1 MIHAFLVL
9 AALSSSSPVHVAL
22 RPAATVTATADGFVT
37 LGSVAD
43 LTGGGAS
50 ARARLSAVVVARAPL
65 PGAMRRLTRGDL
77 CLKLRQA
84 GCDPDHAAVLEG
96 AAASDL
102 TTAPPAPNSGEA
114 RSEER
119 TVGALLAAPS
129 SLAPALTPASP
140 ELGAGGAVIHRGDA
154 VTIQIIDGALAI
166 TASGTARENGGTGDT
181 IRVHRDGVMTD
192 LTVRV
197 VDAQTVQ
204 MEL

>member
-1 MIHAFLVL
+1 MIHALLLL

-65 PGAMRRLTRGDL
+65 PGDVRRLTRGDL

-96 AAASDL
+96 AAASDV
-102 TTAPPAPNSGEA
+102 TTGGLPQADAAPPPVTVPPTPEA
-114 RSEER
+114 ASPA
-119 TVGALLAAPS
+119 GLAR
-129 SLAPALTPASP
+129 PAS
-140 ELGAGGAVIHRGDA
+140 VVVHRGDA
-154 VTIQIIDGALAI
+154 VTIQINDGALAV
-166 TASGTARENGGTGDT
+166 TASGTARDNGGAGDT

>member
-1 MIHAFLVL
+1 MIHALLLL
-9 AALSSSSPVHVAL
+9 AALSSAAPVHVAL

-43 LTGGGAS
+43 LSGGVAS

-65 PGAMRRLTRGDL
+65 PGDVRRLTRGDL

-96 AAASDL
+96 AAASDV
-102 TTAPPAPNSGEA
+102 TTGGLPLAEAAPLSASAPPPSAEA
-114 RSEER
+114 
-119 TVGALLAAPS
+119 A
-129 SLAPALTPASP
+129 TPPTRPVS
-140 ELGAGGAVIHRGDA
+140 VVVHRGDA
-154 VTIQIIDGALAI
+154 VTIQIQDGALAI
-166 TASGTARENGGTGDT
+166 TATGVARDNGGAGDT

-192 LTVRV
+192 LSVRV
-197 VDAQTVQ
+197 LDAQTVQ

>member
-1 MIHAFLVL
+1 MIHTLLLL

-65 PGAMRRLTRGDL
+65 PGDVRRLTRGDL

-96 AAASDL
+96 AAASDV
-102 TTAPPAPNSGEA
+102 TTGGLPSADAAPLPAAVPITAEA
-114 RSEER
+114 
-119 TVGALLAAPS
+119 APLAAP
-129 SLAPALTPASP
+129 AHPAC
-140 ELGAGGAVIHRGDA
+140 VVHRGDA
-154 VTIQIIDGALAI
+154 VTIQINDGALAI
-166 TASGTARENGGTGDT
+166 TASGTARDNGGAGDT

>member
-1 MIHAFLVL
+1 MIHAFLLL

-22 RPAATVTATADGFVT
+22 RPAATVTATAEGFVT

-65 PGAMRRLTRGDL
+65 PGDVRRLTRGDL

-96 AAASDL
+96 AAASDV
-102 TTAPPAPNSGEA
+102 TTGGLPSADAAPLPAVPITAEAAPP
-114 RSEER
+114 R
-119 TVGALLAAPS
+119 
-129 SLAPALTPASP
+129 PAC
-140 ELGAGGAVIHRGDA
+140 VVHRGDA
-154 VTIQIIDGALAI
+154 VTIQINDGALAI
-166 TASGTARENGGTGDT
+166 TASGTARENGGVGDT

>member
-1 MIHAFLVL
+1 MIHALLLL
-9 AALSSSSPVHVAL
+9 AALSASPVHVAL

-43 LTGGGAS
+43 LSGGGAS

-65 PGAMRRLTRGDL
+65 PGDVRLLTRGDL

-96 AAASDL
+96 AAASEVSTAGRL
-102 TTAPPAPNSGEA
+102 PEAAPVSAASLAVAPPSMEA
-114 RSEER
+114 AR
-119 TVGALLAAPS
+119 PS
-129 SLAPALTPASP
+129 VPLIPVSM
-140 ELGAGGAVIHRGDA
+140 VHRGDA
-154 VTIQIIDGALAI
+154 VTIQIQDGALAI
-166 TASGTARENGGTGDT
+166 TAGGVARDNGGVGDT

>member
-1 MIHAFLVL
+1 MIHALLLL

-43 LTGGGAS
+43 LTGGLAP

-65 PGAMRRLTRGDL
+65 PGDVRRLTRGDL

-96 AAASDL
+96 AAASDVS
-102 TTAPPAPNSGEA
+102 TAPPAPNSGGA
-114 RSEER
+114 R
-119 TVGALLAAPS
+119 VGAG
-129 SLAPALTPASP
+129 LAPALPSPVLSPAPP
-140 ELGAGGAVIHRGDA
+140 ELGAGGACAIHRGDA
-154 VTIQIIDGALAI
+154 VIIQINDGALAI
-166 TASGTARENGGTGDT
+166 TASGTARDNGGAGDT

-197 VDAQTVQ
+197 LDAQTVQ